1 MRIQDMTLRQLL
13 NKNVVESD
21 TEVSLSYDGCV
32 VLFDDM
38 WQLEAEAI
46 EADFIDEEVKS
57 YRVPRT
63 GGLIINM

>member
-1 MRIQDMTLRQLL
+1 MTLRQLL

-21 TEVSLSYDGCV
+21 TEVNLSYDGCV

>member
-1 MRIQDMTLRQLL
+1 MTLRDLL

-57 YRVPRT
+57 YRVSRT

>member
-1 MRIQDMTLRQLL
+1 MTLRQIL
-13 NKNVVESD
+13 NKNIVESD

>member
-1 MRIQDMTLRQLL
+1 MTLRDLL

-32 VLFDDM
+32 VEFDDM

-46 EADFIDEEVKS
+46 EYDFIDEEVKS
-57 YRVPRT
+57 YIVPRT

>member
-1 MRIQDMTLRQLL
+1 MTLRDLL

-46 EADFIDEEVKS
+46 EYGFI
-57 YRVPRT
+57 
-63 GGLIINM
+63 L